1 MISLSTA
8 KFFFRVYN
16 PNISSCWLNDK
27 EWFLNSA
34 FNFCRKIYNVHLLL
48 DNLLNRS
55 RYSVVL
61 YVTEGFL
68 TVRARAAS
76 WVSFQPFLWAPPT
89 ILTIYPQ
96 NLRRVKG
103 RRGGFAPPVGQ
114 VFPLPEPSFAVSPPD
129 NLLLILYFS
138 AKMLPLKPPASP
150 VPIAPSLVPSQLIVH
165 TSIIAIIT
173 QCGNDLLKLWALHF
187 VFPIL

>member
-129 NLLLILYFS
+129 NLSYSFFIFQLRCCLWNPQLPQCPLLPPWCPHSLLCIL
-138 AKMLPLKPPASP
+138 
-150 VPIAPSLVPSQLIVH
+150 PS
-165 TSIIAIIT
+165 
-173 QCGNDLLKLWALHF
+173 
-187 VFPIL
+187 